1 MKNLKDENNTIVKKY
16 PGFMDFF
23 SSSIDI
29 EVFLQD
35 ELLDNKM
42 SFDEKLGYNT
52 LGKMPAF
59 AALYKKPPTNCVT
72 PGRMRPGGYT
82 RSGKIRPPKYIHPKT
97 DRRAGK

>member
-1 MKNLKDENNTIVKKY
+1 MKNLRDENNNIVNKY

-29 EVFLQD
+29 EFFLQD

-52 LGKMPAF
+52 LGKLPAF
-59 AALYKKPPTNCVT
+59 AALYKKPPTTCYT
-72 PGRMRPGGYT
+72 PGKTRPGGYT
-82 RSGKIRPPKYIHPKT
+82 RSGKYKPAKYIPGKQ